1 MATNNLDFYQKY
13 TNFILINSEEAENG
27 TCIIWTG
34 ATQRRNNY
42 VLGMINVTYPNA
54 KRTKMNVARLAKIL
68 QLKSTDL
75 AKNLDASHL
84 CHNALCVNT
93 DHIVLEPREIN
104 NQRKIC
110 VAAHQC
116 TTHIVHGTN
125 YTNCMLN
132 LKLWFV
138 MIL

>member
-1 MATNNLDFYQKY
+1 
-13 TNFILINSEEAENG
+13 EEAENG
-27 TCIIWTG
+27 ACIIWTG

-42 VLGMINVTYPNA
+42 ILGMINVTYPNA

-93 DHIVLEPREIN
+93 DHIVFR
-104 NQRKIC
+104 
-110 VAAHQC
+110 
-116 TTHIVHGTN
+116 TSGD
-125 YTNCMLN
+125 
-132 LKLWFV
+132 
-138 MIL
+138 